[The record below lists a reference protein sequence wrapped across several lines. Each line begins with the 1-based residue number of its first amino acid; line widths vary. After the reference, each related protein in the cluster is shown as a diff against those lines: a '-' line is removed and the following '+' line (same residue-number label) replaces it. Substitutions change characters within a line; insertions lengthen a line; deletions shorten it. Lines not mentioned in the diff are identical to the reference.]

1 MDSSGRGR
9 GRGRGWGP
17 EGENENE
24 PDQVVIAIQ
33 RMADLLERMVNQ
45 QAQGQG
51 GDAGNLGN
59 NVGNQEGE
67 DRALER
73 FQKFAPPKFIGG
85 PNPDLAEGWLDR
97 MLDIFAA
104 LRYSEERQIA
114 FAVFQFEGVR
124 TRISLIIFLGFFPFN
139 CMFSAFSGLGKISWW
154 ILWVIIVFRWFF

>member
-1 MDSSGRGR
+1 MDSGGRGR
-9 GRGRGWGP
+9 GRGRGRGP

-24 PDQVVIAIQ
+24 SDQVATAIQ
-33 RMADLLERMVNQ
+33 RMADLLERMANQ

-51 GDAGNLGN
+51 GNVENPGN

-73 FQKFAPPKFIGG
+73 FQKVAPPKFIGG

-104 LRYSEERQIA
+104 LRYSEERQVA
-114 FAVFQFEGVR
+114 FAGFQIEGVR
-124 TRISLIIFLGFFPFN
+124 TRIALIIFLGFFPFN
-139 CMFSAFSGLGKISWW
+139 CMFSAFSGLGIFSWW
-154 ILWVIIVFRWFF
+154 IL